1 MPDAPLLHYST
12 STAPLQAGTPD
23 KPAANTIDI
32 TVSSPAGQKIY
43 CSKIDVAVPIS
54 APDDAGAY
62 FTEPPQ
68 SSITG
73 KWSPASAQMKTGQE
87 LGLEPAT
94 NYYHVVFQAPPIPG
108 FDLIDTPLK
117 ISITGNVAATPGSEL
132 TCPVTETS
140 GTTSGKYTRKT
151 PQELTWDTAQPV
163 FYLHNFL
170 AGAPD
175 RPTVPR
181 TKFNA
186 GDEVYLTWESNGS
199 EFQLYDGDGTT
210 LYEGPATSYTIPR
223 DKILND
229 TTFTLQASMTSEAQQ
244 STGFHP
250 VYQYATITI
259 TINNPT
265 LSQMTVTNGTR
276 TPWIQGAVDG
286 KKSRVTFS
294 EAGVEIL
301 DNTGAWGALQAD
313 KADLNGVNTEWV
325 QGKNAYDGRITFP
338 TEGLNV
344 RRAGGG
350 DWGTVFADKADLN
363 GVNTEWVQGKN
374 TDDGRI
380 TFPTEGLNVR
390 RAGGQD
396 WGTVFADKADLN
408 GVKTTWVQG
417 RSTDDGWIGFYSEG
431 LHVYQ
436 GQGNHNWGT
445 VQADK
450 ADLNTLKVKYL

>member
-1 MPDAPLLHYST
+1 MSDAPLLHYST

-94 NYYHVVFQAPPIPG
+94 NYYHVIFQAPPIPG

-117 ISITGNVAATPGSEL
+117 ISITGNVAATPGSSL
-132 TCPVTETS
+132 ACPTTETS

-151 PQELTWDTAQPV
+151 PQELTWDTAEPV

-229 TTFTLQASMTSEAQQ
+229 TTFTLRASVT
-244 STGFHP
+244 TGFDTS
-250 VYQYATITI
+250 YRCATITVTI
-259 TINNPT
+259 TNPT
-265 LSQMTVTNGTR
+265 LDDLKVANKLTTVGSNGLIVNGDLAAQSSLNVSGSMTA
-276 TPWIQGAVDG
+276 QGDLYARSNLQVDHNATVFG
-286 KKSRVTFS
+286 KANLTALFE
-294 EAGVEIL
+294 EAIKLEPVFNRGSTDYVHVDHDGIL
-301 DNTGAWGALQAD
+301 VIENTYTGEYYGSNAPYIFVLEEDQNTGAIIAVNIKGSPSCYTIPVRKGEKWYLAN
-313 KADLNGVNTEWV
+313 LNPDASDGFRFYWV
-325 QGKNAYDGRITFP
+325 SFC
-338 TEGLNV
+338 
-344 RRAGGG
+344 
-350 DWGTVFADKADLN
+350 
-363 GVNTEWVQGKN
+363 
-374 TDDGRI
+374 
-380 TFPTEGLNVR
+380 
-390 RAGGQD
+390 
-396 WGTVFADKADLN
+396 
-408 GVKTTWVQG
+408 
-417 RSTDDGWIGFYSEG
+417 
-431 LHVYQ
+431 
-436 GQGNHNWGT
+436 
-445 VQADK
+445 
-450 ADLNTLKVKYL
+450 